1 MKFVPL
7 HVVVRGYCSLPSL
20 HYGILQIV
28 NAQTCRVGALECIL
42 QTLEIVIMKVIVDEM
57 LHV

>member
-7 HVVVRGYCSLPSL
+7 HVVVRGYCVLPSL
-20 HYGILQIV
+20 YYGILQIV
-28 NAQTCRVGALECIL
+28 NAQTCRVGALACML
-42 QTLEIVIMKVIVDEM
+42 HTLEIVSMKAIVDEI